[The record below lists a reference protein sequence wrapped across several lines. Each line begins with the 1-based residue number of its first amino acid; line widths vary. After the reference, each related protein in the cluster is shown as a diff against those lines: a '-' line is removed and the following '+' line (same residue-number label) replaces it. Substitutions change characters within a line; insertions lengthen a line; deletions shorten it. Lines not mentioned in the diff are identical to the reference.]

1 MLLDCI
7 SIAWYVMIVI
17 EIICYDAVLTAL
29 FAENV
34 LDFISYD
41 ILLFLQLKTVG
52 QLC

>member
-1 MLLDCI
+1 
-7 SIAWYVMIVI
+7 MIVI

>member
-1 MLLDCI
+1 
-7 SIAWYVMIVI
+7 MIVI

-41 ILLFLQLKTVG
+41 ILLILYIYVV
-52 QLC
+52 